1 MVLTEKSQQLAEAA
15 AAERLLNAYLRETCQ
30 FNPLTDADPAASA
43 SLPVR
48 IREELSEQG
57 SLMRLVLQGTKK
69 VVWGAVPYVS
79 AFGHHRY
86 GTSFFVTDV
95 QGDGAGDSDIRP
107 LTGSVE
113 LAELLLREI
122 AQGEPQMVD
131 REERVATLLNQVENS
146 LDKTKRY
153 VTHSLNQQ
161 IDFWQTEGEVRMY
174 TAEQSLAYG
183 HPFHPTPKSS
193 VGFSE
198 TDLAK
203 YAPEMGAAFALHY
216 FAAAP
221 QLVQEAFLSQS
232 DEGLFPASVLAAA
245 EQRLSGEQQG
255 YRLLPSH
262 PWQADHLKTWPE
274 VQELLEQ
281 GLLVDLGPLGE
292 PVYPTSSVRTVWDPT
307 HAYFFKLPLNV
318 RITNFVRVNPL
329 EQLER
334 TIGAA
339 SVLSHLAD
347 LVPHSGFTI
356 LQEAGY
362 RTLVL
367 PQATE
372 AVREKLAESFGVI
385 FRENPVIR
393 PADEVVPLCI
403 APLLETAPDQE
414 EPPMLQAIRTAAQEQ
429 GEPMSHPFLKKW
441 LRAYLEHSL
450 VPLTYLFVEYGVS
463 IEAHVQN
470 SMVTL
475 KNGWPVGFY
484 VRDLEGVSISRERA
498 EKHGMFGGRVA
509 TDSPA
514 LYRDDETWNRL
525 KYYFFVNHLG
535 HLIHTLAYHGGDDE
549 IALWQVVS
557 NVLATSGVFA
567 GDARRYLQDLFTV
580 EGLPAKANLI
590 SRFQKR
596 GETPAYVAI
605 PNPLRKSEV
614 QHEHKPNNQPQQPIP
629 ARNKCLAV

>member
-1 MVLTEKSQQLAEAA
+1 MVLTEKSHQLAEMA
-15 AAERLLNAYLRETCQ
+15 AAERLLNAYLRETCH

-57 SLMRLVLQGTKK
+57 SLMPLLLKGTKK
-69 VVWGAVPYVS
+69 VIWGAVPYVS
-79 AFGHHRY
+79 PFGHHRY
-86 GTSFFVTDV
+86 GRSFFVMDV
-95 QGDGAGDSDIRP
+95 RADGEGGAQRVV
-107 LTGSVE
+107 GSVE
-113 LAELLLREI
+113 LARLLLQEI
-122 AQGEPQMVD
+122 AHGEAQVENPA
-131 REERVATLLNQVENS
+131 ERVATMLTQVENS
-146 LDKTKRY
+146 LDKTTRY
-153 VTHSLNQQ
+153 ITHSLHTGG
-161 IDFWQTEGEVRMY
+161 DFWQTTGETRMY
-174 TAEQSLAYG
+174 TAEQSLVYG

-193 VGFSE
+193 AGFSE
-198 TDLAK
+198 ADLAR
-203 YAPEMGAAFALHY
+203 YAPEMGASFALHY

-221 QLVQEAFLSQS
+221 ELVQEAFLGKG
-232 DEGLFPASVLAAA
+232 DDVLFPSSVLAAA
-245 EQRLSGEQQG
+245 QERLTGERAG

-262 PWQADHLKTWPE
+262 PWQADHLKSWPE
-274 VQELLEQ
+274 VQELLRQ

-292 PVYPTSSVRTVWDPT
+292 KVYPTSSVRTVWDPT

-339 SVLSHLAD
+339 RVLSHLAD
-347 LVPHSGFTI
+347 LVPQPGFTI

-367 PQATE
+367 PDAPQAVT
-372 AVREKLAESFGVI
+372 EKLAESFGVI

-393 PADEVVPLCI
+393 PAGDVIPLCI

-414 EPPMLQAIRTAAQEQ
+414 EPPLLQAIRTAAQEQ
-429 GEPMSHPFLKKW
+429 GEPLHSPFLRKW
-441 LRAYLEHSL
+441 LAAYLEHSL
-450 VPLTYLFVEYGVS
+450 VPLTWLFVQYGVS

-470 SMVTL
+470 SMVAL
-475 KNGWPVGFY
+475 ENGWAVGFY

-498 EKHGMFGGRVA
+498 EKHELFGGRVA
-509 TDSPA
+509 KDSPV
-514 LYRDDETWNRL
+514 LYRDDEAWNRL

-535 HLIHTLAYHGGDDE
+535 HLIHTLAYYGGDDE
-549 IALWQVVS
+549 TALWQVVED
-557 NVLATSGVFA
+557 VLRSSGVFA
-567 GDARRYLQDLFTV
+567 GDAEPYLHDLLTQ
-580 EGLPAKANLI
+580 EGLPAKANMI

-596 GETPAYVAI
+596 GETPSYVAI

-614 QHEHKPNNQPQQPIP
+614 P
-629 ARNKCLAV
+629 V